1 MQKLQQGFTLI
12 ELMIVVA
19 IIGILAALAVPAYQD
34 YTIRA
39 KVSEA
44 AALSGAARTAVDVRY
59 SETGALTMPATANRH
74 VSLGIAL
81 AGSWDSKYVDQI
93 TVGDQ
98 GELSIELKAT
108 NELGPCSDG
117 TILYSPRR
125 VVTGAGNL
133 TWVVSAG
140 TTGCPEKYRPRT

>member
-44 AALSGAARTAVDVRY
+44 ASLASAARTAVDISY
-59 SETGALTMPATANRH
+59 SENGTLLNTMSNAGLGLSSS
-74 VSLGIAL
+74 VSYSG
-81 AGSWDSKYVDQI
+81 KYVLSVA
-93 TVGDQ
+93 VGTK
-98 GELSIELKAT
+98 GKVTAT
-108 NELGPCSDG
+108 LRDLPELGTAKGQTVIYDPVSQG
-117 TILYSPRR
+117 
-125 VVTGAGNL
+125 GGNL
-133 TWVVSAG
+133 RWTVSNSG
-140 TTGCPEKYRPRT
+140 VPEKYRPRT